1 MVTQAI
7 QGYCSTNSFVIVKI
21 ERENPPTLLS
31 LDPFDK
37 IVLEWCGIYGECYRE
52 VNLSKQR
59 ARHSKVSINDVKKL
73 AIS

>member
-1 MVTQAI
+1 
-7 QGYCSTNSFVIVKI
+7 
-21 ERENPPTLLS
+21 LS